1 MKYLKSGGLKNYGIA
16 DKAFTINPFG
26 RISTNS
32 TNSLKLPTGTQQQR
46 PDPVYATNGVI
57 RYNTDN
63 NTIEGIVNG
72 NWEIIKVASSVTNSK
87 QTITGFNTE
96 TYFGPLDQV
105 PASGN
110 NLLVLVSN
118 VLQVFQDNF
127 VLETDPSGSSPSRSG
142 SPYPAG
148 TYIRF
153 PTGISGVFE
162 TLTDDVDITII
173 YGFEL

>member
-1 MKYLKSGGLKNYGIA
+1 MRYLKSGGLKNFGIA

-32 TNSLKLPTGTQQQR
+32 TNSLKLPTGTQAQR

-57 RYNTDN
+57 RYNTDT
-63 NTIEGIVNG
+63 NTIEGIING
-72 NWEIIKVASSVTNSK
+72 NWEIIKVASSVTNAT
-87 QTITGFNTE
+87 QTISGFNTE
-96 TYFGPLDQV
+96 TYFGPLDQT

-118 VLQVFQDNF
+118 VLQVYLDNF
-127 VLETDPSGSSPSRSG
+127 VLVTNPVGNSPSRG
-142 SPYPAG
+142 NTPYPAG

-153 PTGISGVFE
+153 PSDLPGVFE
-162 TLTDDVDITII
+162 TLTDDVDITVI